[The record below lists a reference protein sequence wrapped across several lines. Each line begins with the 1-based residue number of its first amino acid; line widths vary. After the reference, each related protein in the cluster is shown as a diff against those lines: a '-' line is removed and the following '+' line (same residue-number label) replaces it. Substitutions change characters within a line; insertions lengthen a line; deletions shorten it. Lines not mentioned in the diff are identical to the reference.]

1 MFGRFKK
8 SLQKNVMVA
17 VCPTSDGIACARVRR
32 EPELPPTLELAEF
45 TPLADDTPLADSLDK
60 LVKLSGLHRAV
71 CISVMEPGRYS
82 LLLVQAPDVQPDEL
96 RQAIRWRIRELIDF
110 HVDDAVVDVFE
121 VPDQR
126 STGANRMM
134 YAVATKAAD
143 VRSLVDAL
151 TAAGLKLEVVDIPEL
166 ALRNIAALTPEDAA
180 GVALLYLGPQRGLIN
195 VTRQKT
201 LYLSRRID
209 IGLNALPQ
217 TAIHTNDP
225 DVIESWLDR
234 IVLEIQRSLDYFE
247 SHFAQPPIAG
257 VLVAP
262 LGREIPGMAE
272 YLSLQLSLPAR
283 LLDLN
288 GVIDAAAPIDTAQQ
302 QHCLFAIGAAL
313 RQESR
318 VL

>member
-8 SLQKNVMVA
+8 SLQKNVMVS
-17 VCPTSDGIACARVRR
+17 VCPTADGIAYARVRR
-32 EPELPPTLELAEF
+32 EPELPPTLELADF
-45 TPLADDTPLADSLDK
+45 ARASADVPPAESIGKVVKTAGLD
-60 LVKLSGLHRAV
+60 RAV
-71 CISVMEPGRYS
+71 CASVMEYGTYS
-82 LLLVQAPDVQPDEL
+82 LLLIEAPDVQPEEL
-96 RQAIRWRIRELIDF
+96 RSAIRWRIRDLIDF

-126 STGANRMM
+126 STGGNRLM
-134 YAVATKAAD
+134 YAVAARAAD
-143 VRSLVDAL
+143 VRKLVDAL
-151 TAAGLKLEVVDIPEL
+151 TASGLRLEVVDIPEL

-180 GVALLYLGPQRGLIN
+180 GVALLYLGSQRGLIN

-201 LYLSRRID
+201 LYLSRRIE
-209 IGLNALPQ
+209 IGLASLPE
-217 TAIHTNDP
+217 TAIHSNDQ
-225 DVIESWLDR
+225 DTIESWLDR

-262 LGREIPGMAE
+262 LGRVIPDMAE
-272 YLSLQLSLPAR
+272 YLSSQLAIPVR
-283 LLDLN
+283 QLDLN
-288 GVIDAAAPIDTAQQ
+288 GVIDAATPIDGDLQQ
-302 QHCLFAIGAAL
+302 RCLLAIGVAL